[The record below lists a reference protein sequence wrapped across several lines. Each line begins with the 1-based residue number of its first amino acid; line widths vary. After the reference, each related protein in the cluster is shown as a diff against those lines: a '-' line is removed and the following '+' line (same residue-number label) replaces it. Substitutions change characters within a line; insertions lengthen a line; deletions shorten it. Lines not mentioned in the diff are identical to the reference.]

1 MKACASYCIK
11 SGSIFDRRTL
21 VLILG
26 CVKVPQNLWN
36 TIRNLKGQTLP
47 PETWLSK
54 ESVRPWGIIIQ
65 PEKEQP
71 IPMLGQIIDP
81 LLSNDRAFRGSCL
94 YFFFSFTDSLS
105 SKSFQF
111 RHKMKQ
117 NMLAYQLQTH
127 MYKKLCVFLLYKG

>member
-1 MKACASYCIK
+1 MAKQGI
-11 SGSIFDRRTL
+11 
-21 VLILG
+21 
-26 CVKVPQNLWN
+26 
-36 TIRNLKGQTLP
+36 
-47 PETWLSK
+47 
-54 ESVRPWGIIIQ
+54 RPWGIIIQ

-81 LLSNDRAFRGSCL
+81 LLSNDRAFQGSCL

-127 MYKKLCVFLLYKG
+127 MYKKLCFFIVQGIKCGNLTQSFSTPTCSQAPSNKKI